1 MFLLCFYVSD
11 RVLIAFLAQPHA
23 SVSDSSFYKH
33 IDCDLPDPHRAR
45 QLLVWSA
52 ARAMTRLSEASSS
65 NSNSKFK
72 PSSSGSGK
80 DPPPLDEREKQILKT
95 VQDDF
100 IRMLAEKK
108 IDTSV
113 YGHGPDDKAGDD
125 RHLKP
130 NEQNVKNKEREV
142 KFQEHIE
149 RFVIGLN
156 T

>member
-1 MFLLCFYVSD
+1 L
-11 RVLIAFLAQPHA
+11 LAQPHP

-52 ARAMTRLSEASSS
+52 ARAMTRLSESSSS
-65 NSNSKFK
+65 NSQSTSK

-80 DPPPLDEREKQILKT
+80 DPPPLDEHRKQILKT

-113 YGHGPDDKAGDD
+113 YGHGPDGKASDE
-125 RHLKP
+125 RPLKP
-130 NEQNVKNKEREV
+130 NEQNVKNKEREI
-142 KFQEHIE
+142 KFREHIE
-149 RFVIGLN
+149 RFVVSLN
-156 T
+156 S

>member
-1 MFLLCFYVSD
+1 VFLLRIHASD
-11 RVLIAFLAQPHA
+11 WDFLAQPHP

-52 ARAMTRLSEASSS
+52 ARAMTKLSETSSS
-65 NSNSKFK
+65 SSSKSK

-80 DPPPLDEREKQILKT
+80 DPPPLDERRKQIMKT

-100 IRMLAEKK
+100 IRMLAERK

-113 YGHGPDDKAGDD
+113 YGHGSDGNVGDE

-130 NEQNVKNKEREV
+130 NEQNVKNKEREI
-142 KFQEHIE
+142 KFREHIE
-149 RFVIGLN
+149 RFVIVLN
-156 T
+156 S